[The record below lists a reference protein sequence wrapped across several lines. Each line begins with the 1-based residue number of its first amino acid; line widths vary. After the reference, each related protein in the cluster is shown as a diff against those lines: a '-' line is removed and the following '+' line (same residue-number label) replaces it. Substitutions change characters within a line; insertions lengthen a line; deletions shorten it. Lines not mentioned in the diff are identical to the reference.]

1 MGFVEQGHHSSEGEK
16 DDEPTSPIEMVAF
29 NRKTSKGLKW
39 HKSRAKAESNSSNS
53 DSVES
58 KESKVLKL
66 FDQDEEEG
74 TRDA

>member
-1 MGFVEQGHHSSEGEK
+1 
-16 DDEPTSPIEMVAF
+16 MVAF
-29 NRKTSKGLKW
+29 NRKTNKGLKK
-39 HKSRAKAESNSSNS
+39 HRSRAKAESNSSNS

-58 KESKVLKL
+58 KEGKVLKL